1 MNKVLS
7 LLITLALLLPSFSV
21 QAAETTII
29 STANFSYQTFTTL
42 TNRALISFS
51 LTANTVSDGVI
62 GITSSTKAPSD
73 YSDYAICF
81 RIRAGAF
88 FDANNGSDFS
98 FAESMSYEKDKT
110 YSVLID
116 ADITN
121 QVYNAYVTSPSGVKC
136 KIADCYA
143 FRTPVSDL
151 GRITARGGWGVAAGL
166 YSISALTA
174 AQGEGEFEM
183 FTLPNFYAE
192 NMVLQRGKPHL
203 VFGKANGSVRVRL
216 EKGTLVS
223 ETTVNS
229 ENGTF
234 RAYLEPLP
242 ASLEPYTLTV
252 STPDK
257 TQVIN
262 SVYIGDV
269 FLLAGQSN
277 MAQNYNYQTTEQLGG
292 GVTTSNLPTRV
303 SDERIKHFTVNTTA
317 GSSPTFDIPFKNG
330 SWQPLTEDNNKTLSY
345 IGMFF
350 AEERL
355 QDEPDVP
362 IGLISAAWN
371 GTTINRWMRNSS
383 DNKTLNYTPSNGD
396 IFNTHIAPIVSY
408 PLSAILWYQG
418 ESDASNPV
426 AYAEAFPQLIRDW
439 RSLWGDE
446 SLPFLF
452 VQLARYSSQNYA
464 PQREAQLEALGE
476 ENVGM
481 AVILDTDKGTYNN
494 IHPLGKET
502 IAHRLKLLA
511 DKYVYGKDITAEGPL
526 FESAEIADG
535 SITVSFRPDTIGGG
549 LVISNTYSNTSA
561 SLCEFEIAPSNGQF
575 VSAEAVINSD
585 NTITVSSPLVP
596 EPAYVRYAYSAVPE
610 NPNLFNADG
619 LPASPF
625 TTDTRLHSAASYL
638 TRVYDVE
645 SSSVQ
650 IASFDW
656 IPFKDNI
663 DGVVSLTARENSVS
677 SWSSCGITV
686 RFGTNGYIEYRDG
699 SAYKTSAMTYSAGE
713 QYKVN
718 IIVDFNDKTYSLI
731 IDGSVIC
738 EKAAFRTD
746 ALAMTN
752 AGRLLVRGGDGAPE
766 EQFAVSDYSIAS
778 PVPKTYL
785 SADNGSVFFAVS
797 PECSVYAAAYSSDTL
812 LKAAVSEPKDGVI
825 ILRLPQSEK
834 TKLFFWDDKLTP
846 Q

>member
-7 LLITLALLLPSFSV
+7 LLITLTLLLPTVSAR
-21 QAAETTII
+21 AAETAII
-29 STANFSYQTFTTL
+29 STADFSYHTFTTL

-62 GITSSTKAPSD
+62 GITSSTKTPSN

-121 QVYNAYVTSPSGVKC
+121 QVYNAYVTSPSGEKC
-136 KIADCYA
+136 KIANCYA

-151 GRITARGGWGVAAGL
+151 GRITVRGGGGVKAGL

-174 AQGEGEFEM
+174 VQGEGELEIL
-183 FTLPNFYAE
+183 TLPNFYAE

-203 VFGKANGSVRVRL
+203 VFGKANGSVSVRL
-216 EKGTLVS
+216 EKGSLVS

-229 ENGTF
+229 ENGAF

-292 GVTTSNLPTRV
+292 GVTSSNLPALI

-330 SWQPLTEDNNKTLSY
+330 SWQPLTADNNKTLSY

-362 IGLISAAWN
+362 VGLISAAWN
-371 GTTINRWMRNSS
+371 GTSINRWMRNSS

-396 IFNTHIAPIVSY
+396 IFNTHIAPIASY

-464 PQREAQLEALGE
+464 PQREAQKEALSE

-494 IHPLGKET
+494 IHPLGKEAV
-502 IAHRLKLLA
+502 AHRLKLLA
-511 DKYVYGKDITAEGPL
+511 DKYVCGKDVTAEGPL

-535 SITVSFRPDTIGGG
+535 SITVSFKSDTIGGG

-561 SLCEFEIAPSNGQF
+561 SLCEFEIASSNGQF
-575 VSAEAVINSD
+575 VGAEAVINSD

-625 TTDTRLHSAASYL
+625 TTDTRLHSAAAFL
-638 TRVYDVE
+638 TRAYDVE

-663 DGVVSLTARENSVS
+663 DGVVGLTAKENSVS
-677 SWSSCGITV
+677 AWSNCGISI

-699 SAYKTSAMTYSAGE
+699 AAYKTSSMAYGAGE
-713 QYKVN
+713 KYKVN
-718 IIVDFNDKTYSLI
+718 IIADFTDKTYSLV
-731 IDGSVIC
+731 IDGSVVC

-746 ALAMTN
+746 ALAMAD

-766 EQFAVSDYSIAS
+766 DQFAVSDYSIVSAA
-778 PVPKTYL
+778 PETYL

-797 PECSVYAAAYSSDTL
+797 PKCSVYAAAYSADTL
-812 LKAAVSEPKDGVI
+812 IKAAVSKPRDGVI
-825 ILRLPQSEK
+825 ILKLPQSEK
-834 TKLFFWDDKLTP
+834 TKLFFWGDNLSP